1 MYFPVD
7 LNVNLR
13 DDSLDCKK
21 IKFNASP
28 TPGAEEG
35 FPFHVRLTTSLQASE
50 FSSGVNMDKF
60 VIRKRRED
68 AVEKSSEKTEKVLK
82 QATIDSLKVFYK
94 II

>member
-1 MYFPVD
+1 MIQQTVKN
-7 LNVNLR
+7 LNSTLP
-13 DDSLDCKK
+13 
-21 IKFNASP
+21 P

-60 VIRKRRED
+60 VIRKKRED

-94 II
+94 RI